1 MLSKASNGNVL
12 AIKNKKPFVFNS
24 FSIKNLVTI
33 NLYYGGK
40 AMKEPLLEM
49 RGITKSFPGVV
60 ANNDVNLT
68 IYPGEVHALLGE
80 NGAGKSTLMN
90 ILTGLYRPDKGE
102 IIVRNK
108 KVELRSPRDAVE
120 LGIGMVH
127 QHFRLVY
134 PHTVMENIILG
145 VKQNRFFLKP
155 SQLQKEIE
163 DVSIKYGL
171 KVDPTAKI
179 WQLSVGEQQR
189 VEIIKLLYRGAEIL
203 ILDEPTAV
211 LTPQEVG
218 ELFITL
224 KKMAAIG
231 KAVIVITHKL
241 NEVMEVANRITVLRS
256 GKSVATVLK
265 DDTNKEELIKLM
277 VGREVQAECNQ
288 SRTYGK
294 EEILKVEKV
303 NILNDKNM
311 PALRD
316 FSLTIHAGEIL
327 GIAGVAGNGQKELSE
342 GISGLRKVI
351 SGNIKIKNED
361 ITNHSPD
368 KIIEAGVAFIPEDRL
383 GMGLVPNLSLVQNL
397 ILKRYKKEYS
407 RRGMLNHRYAQE
419 KATQIVK
426 DFDIKNS
433 GMSRPV
439 KLMSGGNQQKLL
451 LAREISKR
459 PVLLIAAYPS
469 RGLDISATEAV
480 HKILLEQ
487 KQQGTAILLISE
499 DLDELVNL
507 SDRIAVMFEG
517 RIMGIVDSC
526 QANYEEIGLMMT
538 GVVRKWEGAKQWPL
552 AN

>member
-1 MLSKASNGNVL
+1 VLSKASNGNVL

>member
-1 MLSKASNGNVL
+1 M
-12 AIKNKKPFVFNS
+12 
-24 FSIKNLVTI
+24 
-33 NLYYGGK
+33 
-40 AMKEPLLEM
+40 
-49 RGITKSFPGVV
+49 
-60 ANNDVNLT
+60 
-68 IYPGEVHALLGE
+68 
-80 NGAGKSTLMN
+80 
-90 ILTGLYRPDKGE
+90 
-102 IIVRNK
+102 
-108 KVELRSPRDAVE
+108 
-120 LGIGMVH
+120 
-127 QHFRLVY
+127 
-134 PHTVMENIILG
+134 
-145 VKQNRFFLKP
+145 
-155 SQLQKEIE
+155 
-163 DVSIKYGL
+163 